1 MQNRLPLTIDPIKA
15 AQKRLDY
22 TGVYLAKNACRL
34 AESVE
39 HVNSDISCSLS
50 FGYDAQKLCVITITA
65 EVEVT
70 LICQRCQ
77 QPFII
82 PIHIENKFTPV
93 RSDYQAEALPEYYEP
108 AMLNEFGEVD
118 ILALVED
125 EIILSLPIAPV
136 HDSKHCEVSEADLVF
151 GEIPTKE
158 DKPNPFAIL
167 ASLKNK
173 P

>member
-1 MQNRLPLTIDPIKA
+1 MLNKLPLTIDPIKA

-22 TGVYLAKNACRL
+22 VGYYPIQAITRVDCPK
-34 AESVE
+34 
-39 HVNSDISCSLS
+39 SDITCSLS
-50 FGYDAQKLCVITITA
+50 FDFDEQRLCVITIDAKMTL
-65 EVEVT
+65 E
-70 LICQRCQ
+70 LICQRCFK
-77 QPFII
+77 PFITEV
-82 PIHIENKFTPV
+82 HVMNKFSPV
-93 RSDYQAEALPEYYEP
+93 KSDAQAETLPEHYEP
-108 AMLNEFGEVD
+108 VLMNEFGEVD
-118 ILALVED
+118 ILALLED

>member
-22 TGVYLAKNACRL
+22 TGVYLAKNAGRL
-34 AESVE
+34 SESVE
-39 HVNSDISCSLS
+39 YVNSDIHCSLS
-50 FGYDAQKLCVITITA
+50 FGYDEQKLCVIA
-65 EVEVT
+65 VDADVEVT

-77 QPFII
+77 QPFVSR
-82 PIHIENKFTPV
+82 IHVENKFSPV
-93 RSDYQAEALPEYYEP
+93 KSDAQIEALPEYYEP

-136 HDSKHCEVSEADLVF
+136 HDSKHCEVSEAELVF
-151 GEIPTKE
+151 GEIPTE
-158 DKPNPFAIL
+158 EGKPNPFAIL

>member
-1 MQNRLPLTIDPIKA
+1 MQNRLPLTIDPIKT

-22 TGVYLAKNACRL
+22 TGVYLAKNAQRL

-39 HVNSDISCSLS
+39 NINSDIECTLS
-50 FGYDAQKLCVITITA
+50 FEIDAQRLCSISIDASVS
-65 EVEVT
+65 VT
-70 LICQRCQ
+70 LVCQRCQ
-77 QPFII
+77 KPFEIT
-82 PIHIENKFTPV
+82 IHINNKFSPV
-93 RSDYQAEALPEYYEP
+93 KSDAQAEALPEHYEP
-108 AMLNEFGEVD
+108 AMQNEFGEVD

-136 HDSKHCEVSEADLVF
+136 HDSKHCEVSEADFVF
-151 GEIPTKE
+151 GEIPFE
-158 DKPNPFAIL
+158 DEKPNPFAIL